1 MVQYRAHR
9 LGKSTWIVPSA
20 EDLQRG
26 GKVGTEKSNVDS
38 VYQRDYRER
47 ESGRSARYH
56 ILLPLINSLVDRR
69 YGCELPSDDVHSYVS
84 NMEKKVEELHSKL
97 RYAKFRALDQCYSG
111 RNQSGPDRQDESA
124 DSADDEMHEMN
135 HHTNAAEFR
144 GSTSSAAV
152 IGYLQKT
159 RYQRQDTKDHMRT
172 NGPDQG
178 VFLLLDQPIEGR
190 LNRTTTILSKRMN
203 S

>member
-84 NMEKKVEELHSKL
+84 NMEKKVEDAIPGETKV
-97 RYAKFRALDQCYSG
+97 A
-111 RNQSGPDRQDESA
+111 PDRQDESA

-178 VFLLLDQPIEGR
+178 PIEGR